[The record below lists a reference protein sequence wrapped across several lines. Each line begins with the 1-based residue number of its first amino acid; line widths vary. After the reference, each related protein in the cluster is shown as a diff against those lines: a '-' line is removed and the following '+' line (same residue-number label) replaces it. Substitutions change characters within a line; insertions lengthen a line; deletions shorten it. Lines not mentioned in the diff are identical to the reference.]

1 VWELERGDTLLS
13 SRAVIASKIQAPSA
27 PALPRER
34 IAAQLGALWTH
45 RFGLIVAPAGYGKTT
60 AMTVFAASAGVPVAW
75 YRVEAWDAD
84 EASLLLHL
92 ETALRRALPEV
103 AGPWMTLPEA
113 VASLEE
119 AISAPA
125 LLVIDDVHTIE
136 GTAAETV
143 LERFIEYAPE
153 ALAILVASRSQPHV
167 NLPRL
172 RVLGRVV
179 ELGVDDLRFRTW
191 EVEQLFRDFYG
202 QPMGPH
208 ELAEL
213 ARRTD
218 GWAAGLHLFHLA
230 TRNRSGDERSS
241 VLGALGSRSRM
252 IREFLTSNVL
262 DQLPAELREFLVATS
277 VLGVL
282 NGQLCDWYL
291 GRQGSQ
297 AILLELHRRRL
308 FTQALDGESSFRYHE
323 VLRAHLEG
331 VLVDEVGEEAV
342 QEACHRAGSLLEE
355 VGAVPEALRAYSR
368 AGDADA
374 VARLLGRKGA
384 ALADQPGHWLE
395 SLPPALLEN
404 DPWLLLALARR
415 HRAGGHTNAALDA
428 YRRAE
433 AGFAGRA
440 IADVCRDERLRLQ
453 SWVTPESTHPREGHW
468 SGGLRAILETG
479 GENRSTRPSEIRGAL
494 AALIASLADLIDGR
508 LTEARERG
516 LELALAPDATHDIA
530 AAGLVIAGTA
540 SLCIGDPAGLVELRR
555 AEDQAESAG
564 AGWIARL
571 ARAARSLS
579 ACGDPPDTAA
589 AVTELCMQDGDRWG
603 AAFALLCEG
612 AGRRVRGDP
621 SASLLLL
628 QAGDRFHEL
637 RAARLQRLARE
648 VEAGSWPPDRGSEVP
663 APSRAAAMPSMPAG
677 PVIDLRCFGRL
688 SATVNGHVIN
698 LNAVKPRVR
707 SLLRLLGAQGGA
719 PVHREVICE
728 ALWPE
733 ADPTT
738 GLHNLQVAVSSLR
751 RLLEPGVSRG
761 GGALIVRDADSYR
774 LALPGASTC
783 DVVTY
788 RRLLSHARETVATEP
803 ATAAAD
809 FTTAAS
815 MLRNGLLPEEGPAE
829 WAEVIRER
837 CRADAAAT
845 GLQLAERAVLEG
857 DPATAAAICT
867 ETVSVDRYLDPAW
880 RLLIAVQQQRGDD
893 AGAAQ
898 ARRRYGEVLL
908 ELGVHDSGATHSEG
922 IIATAR

>member
-1 VWELERGDTLLS
+1 LTAHV
-13 SRAVIASKIQAPSA
+13 VITSKVQPPSA

-34 IAAQLGALWTH
+34 IAAQLGALWTQ
-45 RFGLIVAPAGYGKTT
+45 RLGLIVAPAGYGKTT
-60 AMTVFAASAGVPVAW
+60 AMTAFAASAGVPVAW
-75 YRVEAWDAD
+75 YRVESWDAD

-92 ETALRRALPEV
+92 ETALSRAVPGL
-103 AGPWMTLPEA
+103 AGPWTSVA
-113 VASLEE
+113 GAAASLE
-119 AISAPA
+119 AGITAPA
-125 LLVIDDVHTIE
+125 LLVIDDAHTIE
-136 GTAAETV
+136 GTPAETV
-143 LERFIEYAPE
+143 LERFIEYAPD
-153 ALAILVASRSQPHV
+153 ALAVLVASRSQPHL

-202 QPMGPH
+202 QPLGPH

-213 ARRTD
+213 ARRTE

-230 TRNRSGDERSS
+230 TRNRSGEERRS
-241 VLGALGSRSRM
+241 VLGALSSRSRM

-297 AILLELHRRRL
+297 SVLLELHRRRL
-308 FTQALDGESSFRYHE
+308 FTLALDAENSFRYHE

-331 VLVDEVGEEAV
+331 VLVDEIGENAV
-342 QEACHRAGSLLEE
+342 QEACHRAGALLEE

-368 AGDADA
+368 AGDAAA
-374 VARLLGRKGA
+374 VTRLLGRQGA
-384 ALADQPGHWLE
+384 ALADQPGHWIE

-440 IADVCRDERLRLQ
+440 VADVCRDERLQLQ
-453 SWVTPESTHPREGHW
+453 SWVSPESTHPREGHW
-468 SGGLRAILETG
+468 SGALRAILDG
-479 GENRSTRPSEIRGAL
+479 GADSRTVHGPPLPGTRDVMI
-494 AALIASLADLIDGR
+494 AALADLIAGH

-516 LELALAPDATHDIA
+516 LGLALAADASNDIS
-530 AAGLVIAGTA
+530 AAGAAIAGAA
-540 SLCIGDPAGLVELRR
+540 SLLLGEPAGLVDLRR

-571 ARAARSLS
+571 ARAARSVA
-579 ACGDPPDTAA
+579 ACGDAPAA
-589 AVTELCMQDGDRWG
+589 AASVRELCVQDGDRWG
-603 AAFALLCEG
+603 AAIALLCEG
-612 AGRRVRGDP
+612 SGLRDRGDAA
-621 SASLLLL
+621 ASGLLREAADL
-628 QAGDRFHEL
+628 FHEL
-637 RAARLQRLARE
+637 HADRAARMARDLE
-648 VEAGSWPPDRGSEVP
+648 SGAWPPYQSSTPRPRPPSTEAAP
-663 APSRAAAMPSMPAG
+663 ALSG
-677 PVIDLRCFGRL
+677 PVIELQCFGQL
-688 SATVNGHVIN
+688 SATVDGQVID
-698 LNAVKPRVR
+698 LTSVKPRVR
-707 SLLRLLGAQGGA
+707 SLLRLLAAQGGA

-733 ADPTT
+733 ADPVT

-761 GGALIVRDADSYR
+761 GGALVVRDADSYR
-774 LALPGASTC
+774 LALPGGSTN

-788 RRLLSHARETVATEP
+788 RTLLTRARETVASAPT
-803 ATAAAD
+803 AAAAD
-809 FTTAAS
+809 FAAAAS
-815 MLRNGLLPEEGPAE
+815 MLRGGLLPEEGPAE
-829 WAEVIRER
+829 WAELIRDR
-837 CRADAAAT
+837 CRTDAAAT
-845 GLQLAERAVLEG
+845 GLHLAECAVLAG
-857 DPATAAAICT
+857 DPATAAVICT
-867 ETVSVDRYLDPAW
+867 ETVGVDRYLDPAW
-880 RLLIAVQQQRGDD
+880 RLLISAQQQRGDD
-893 AGAAQ
+893 AGAEQ
-898 ARRRYGEVLL
+898 ARRRYDEVLK
-908 ELGVHDSGATHSEG
+908 ELGIHADGVDA
-922 IIATAR
+922 AAR